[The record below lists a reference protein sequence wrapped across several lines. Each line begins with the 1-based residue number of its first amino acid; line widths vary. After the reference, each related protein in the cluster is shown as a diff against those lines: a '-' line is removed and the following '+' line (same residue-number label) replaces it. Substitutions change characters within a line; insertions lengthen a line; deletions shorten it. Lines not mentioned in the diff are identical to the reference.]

1 MCSPLW
7 MGQQSNVCVC
17 VCVAKFYC
25 MEGHFDSF
33 LSPSLTN
40 LLTSVSLFYHFGLLE
55 GFTAPFQ
62 IFFFFFFFYIKQIK
76 LNLSF
81 VSHFLCP
88 FPIYLCIRSG
98 TVISVL
104 EKLLSQST
112 EQDNPSRLVIEAAH
126 GSANKVRELVQKYP
140 DKVSAAL
147 LLFAAVHC
155 SFQELFPPGHQDWG
169 WGI

>member
-1 MCSPLW
+1 MCVPPL
-7 MGQQSNVCVC
+7 SICLC
-17 VCVAKFYC
+17 
-25 MEGHFDSF
+25 
-33 LSPSLTN
+33 
-40 LLTSVSLFYHFGLLE
+40 
-55 GFTAPFQ
+55 
-62 IFFFFFFFYIKQIK
+62 
-76 LNLSF
+76 
-81 VSHFLCP
+81 LCP
-88 FPIYLCIRSG
+88 G

-155 SFQELFPPGHQDWG
+155 LFQELFPPGHQDWG

>member
-1 MCSPLW
+1 MC
-7 MGQQSNVCVC
+7 
-17 VCVAKFYC
+17 A
-25 MEGHFDSF
+25 
-33 LSPSLTN
+33 
-40 LLTSVSLFYHFGLLE
+40 
-55 GFTAPFQ
+55 
-62 IFFFFFFFYIKQIK
+62 
-76 LNLSF
+76 
-81 VSHFLCP
+81 
-88 FPIYLCIRSG
+88 G

-155 SFQELFPPGHQDWG
+155 LFQNAASTTTPRLGVEGLRVQSKFVSQIGK
-169 WGI
+169 